1 MLLAWSLAA
10 DAPAGVALVR
20 RIELGG
26 VPGLERPSG
35 IAFRPEPPGFLLV
48 ASDGERGA
56 RVFSLD
62 LGSDG
67 AAPRLLGVARLPAEA
82 VAPAGVAW
90 RAGRGTTWI
99 VDDEALRALEL
110 DASGRIVTRL
120 DLGRPG
126 ARDPEGIDFDAA
138 GERLWVADGRARRVL
153 ELTPGGRL
161 LAALALDAALVE
173 DAEGIAYD
181 PASDHLFVV
190 SDRDARL
197 AELTRSGEL
206 VGVYALAPLGAIRPH
221 GLTLGP
227 SSDNPAATNLY
238 VADALHESAGRGR
251 LLELALMRRPEGARL
266 LESQIGDA
274 DGFGFRGVEPGFAVG
289 DLDHDGLLEPGER
302 IPGRADW
309 DNRTPEDPRGTD
321 RTWVVDERQPL
332 SFDHALPQGA
342 APLWA
347 RLSVVVADA
356 RALPGRRCL
365 VLADG
370 RLVGELVPN
379 PDGRIQ
385 AGQIAAAVLELPPAS
400 LRDLADGALRVEIAR
415 EPGSGSDD
423 VMVDFTR
430 LEVAVAP

>member
-1 MLLAWSLAA
+1 MLLAWSVAA

-48 ASDGERGA
+48 ASDGA
-56 RVFSLD
+56 RIFSLD

-67 AAPRLLGVARLPAEA
+67 AAPRLLGVAGLPAEA

-90 RAGRGTTWI
+90 LAARGTTWI

-110 DASGRIVTRL
+110 DGSGRIVARL
-120 DLGRPG
+120 DLSRPG
-126 ARDPEGIDFDAA
+126 ARDPEGLALDPA
-138 GERLWVADGRARRVL
+138 GGRLWVADGRARRVL
-153 ELTPGGRL
+153 ELTPGGEL
-161 LAALALDAALVE
+161 LAALALDAALLE

-181 PASDHLFVV
+181 PASDHLYVV

-206 VGVYALAPLGAIRPH
+206 VGVYALGPLGAISPH

-227 SSDNPAATNLY
+227 SSDAAAATSLY
-238 VADALHESAGRGR
+238 VADAMHESGGGGR
-251 LLELALMRRPEGARL
+251 LLELALTRRPEGARL
-266 LESQIGDA
+266 LQSQIGDA

-302 IPGRADW
+302 IPARADW
-309 DNRTPEDPRGTD
+309 DNRTPEDPRSTD

-332 SFDHALPQGA
+332 AFDHVLPLDA

-347 RLSVVVADA
+347 RLSIVVADA
-356 RALPGRRCL
+356 RAVPGRRC
-365 VLADG
+365 VVRADG
-370 RLVGELVPN
+370 RLVGEVVPN
-379 PDGRIQ
+379 PDGRIH
-385 AGQIAAAVLELPPAS
+385 AGQIVAAVLELPPAS

-423 VMVDFTR
+423 VMVDFAR